1 MKKPPV
7 YLCPRKRYSYAPPK
21 GLRREKTTA
30 PFESV
35 WILHLGDAAAPA
47 VRAWHETEGAKR
59 EHCRLAFGFKKRR
72 GVPGF
77 ATALDQDGWLLETK
91 ERKQARDLLQLPTA
105 VPMATR
111 PAKRAKIGACE
122 LKRTGGIPLKAQG
135 PKGLR
140 LALSPGPPPSG
151 VNTGNKRQQKK
162 KRSKGVRKLSKPST
176 ETA

>member
-1 MKKPPV
+1 MKTRLVALLGLINKNDEV
-7 YLCPRKRYSYAPPK
+7 LISLRKNTNEYNNYWEYPGGKVEA
-21 GLRREKTTA
+21 RET
-30 PFESV
+30 V
-35 WILHLGDAAAPA
+35 
-47 VRAWHETEGAKR
+47 
-59 EHCRLAFGFKKRR
+59 
-72 GVPGF
+72 
-77 ATALDQDGWLLETK
+77 DQDGWLLETK